1 VIGGLR
7 EIRHSGMDMRP
18 LALLARAR
26 SGQAEAIGELCEHY
40 RKYLRVVVRS
50 SLRPKLRE
58 QVELSDVVQE
68 VLVEIVRQF
77 PGFTGDDE
85 TALLGWMRRLVGQ
98 KLADLARFHNRL
110 KRGGGVAPLS
120 LDSPQEVA
128 RSSAATGFE
137 TRLLD
142 MLSLSQSSPSEAA
155 SRREQTDLLARALDH
170 LPAQEVQ
177 VLWLH
182 YAEGHSFTVIGEHM
196 GLSRKQI
203 RVIWARG
210 LKLLRRTMGR
220 QSR

>member
-1 VIGGLR
+1 MD
-7 EIRHSGMDMRP
+7 ERH
-18 LALLARAR
+18 LELLARAR
-26 SGQAEAIGELCEHY
+26 SGQAEALGEICDHY
-40 RKYLRVVVRS
+40 RKYLRLVVRS

-77 PGFTGDDE
+77 PSFTGEDE
-85 TALLGWMRRLVGQ
+85 TALLGWMRRLVAQ

-120 LDSPQEVA
+120 LDAQKDVT
-128 RSSAATGFE
+128 RSSAPIGFE

-142 MLSLSQSSPSEAA
+142 MLALSQSSPSEAA
-155 SRREQTDLLARALDH
+155 SRREQTDLLARALDN
-170 LPAQEVQ
+170 LPAAEVQ

-182 YAEGHSFTVIGEHM
+182 YADGLSFTTIGERL

-203 RVIWARG
+203 RILWARG